1 MYNYFFCVAKQCTFF
16 FFLVLLSGEDWHF
29 TIITK
34 EGLMV
39 KVEIM
44 IGILF
49 FNYIFGLQDK
59 TVNWIRIY
67 EVVDTHPQ
75 KGKRSYYTVVA

>member
-1 MYNYFFCVAKQCTFF
+1 
-16 FFLVLLSGEDWHF
+16 
-29 TIITK
+29 
-34 EGLMV
+34 MV

-59 TVNWIRIY
+59 TVNWIRLY